1 MAACLKR
8 FTRLFPAALLG
19 LSLNAMA
26 ADWQYLTEPG
36 DTLIGIGKR

>member
-19 LSLNAMA
+19 LSLNLKTSVDRWVAIEKA
-26 ADWQYLTEPG
+26 HGL
-36 DTLIGIGKR
+36 